1 LIDFTKSIENNA
13 DLEQECLV
21 FQTDCFCCGAPGE
34 NKMCMCTIPY
44 FKELIITCFT
54 CEKCGFKTAEVKGG
68 GGFSEKATKMVFRK
82 EKTEDLC
89 RDIFKSETAKISIPE
104 LNFETDTGSMGGMF
118 TTVEGVLSKILDNL
132 ENVPFSFGDSKENSS
147 MEDFLKEFRSYLTQ
161 DKKFTLIIDDPLS
174 NSFIF
179 SPLFPNKDPQLDV
192 IEYER
197 TWEQNEELG
206 INDMKVENYVVSH
219 ENNLNTV
226 ENNVEESKTEE
237 LPIEN
242 KEESSNT
249 VGRSKGG

>member
-1 LIDFTKSIENNA
+1 M
-13 DLEQECLV
+13 CL
-21 FQTDCFCCGAPGE
+21 
-34 NKMCMCTIPY
+34 CTIPY

-82 EKTEDLC
+82 EKTEDLS
-89 RDIFKSETAKISIPE
+89 RDIFKSETAKIIIPE

-118 TTVEGVLSKILDNL
+118 TTVEGILSKILDNL
-132 ENVPFSFGDSKENSS
+132 ENVPFSYGDSKENSN
-147 MEDFLKEFRSYLTQ
+147 MEDFLNNFRSYLEQ

-179 SPLFPNKDPQLDV
+179 SPLFPQKDPQLDI

-206 INDMKVENYVVSH
+206 INDMKVDNYEAPQDSIVKN
-219 ENNLNTV
+219 EEETK
-226 ENNVEESKTEE
+226 VEESKTQEMI
-237 LPIEN
+237 IEN
-242 KEESSNT
+242 KEEESTNT
-249 VGRSKGG
+249 VSRTRGG